1 MNILVLGKTGQLAS
15 TLRNFEKKNND
26 NLFEFIFLGRDEVN
40 FENLTNL
47 EDYFKEYNPEIVINA
62 VGYTAV
68 DLAESNSL
76 DAFKINAT
84 SLTEISIFCKKYNSV
99 LIHISTD
106 YVFDG
111 KKTLPYEESDETNPI
126 NVYGKSKLLGEKLIQ
141 KFTDKFIIIRVS
153 WVFSYYG
160 KNFLNTILEKSKT
173 VQELNIVDDQIG
185 GPTST
190 IQIAKVLKI
199 FCKKISNH
207 EKPFGIYHLSGEPYI
222 SWYKFA
228 KDIVSIA
235 KDHNFI
241 KVSLIKPINSD
252 DFKSS
257 AIRPKYSG
265 LSNGKIKSIA
275 DDINYDYKHYLE
287 KIIIKKA
294 EDGLNK
300 NE

>member
-1 MNILVLGKTGQLAS
+1 MKILVLGKTGQLAS
-15 TLRNFEKKNND
+15 TLRDFEKKNNGT
-26 NLFEFIFLGRDEVN
+26 LFEYIFLGRDEID

-47 EDYFKEYNPEIVINA
+47 EDYFREYNPEIVINA

-68 DLAESNSL
+68 DLAESKSL
-76 DAFKINAT
+76 NAFKINAT

-153 WVFSYYG
+153 WVFSKYG
-160 KNFLNTILEKSKT
+160 KNFLNTILEKSKIEH
-173 VQELNIVDDQIG
+173 ELSIVNDQIG

-190 IQIAKVLKI
+190 IQIARVLEM
-199 FCKKISNH
+199 FLKKISNH

-235 KDHNFI
+235 SDYNLIKDTF
-241 KVSLIKPINSD
+241 IKPIISD
-252 DFKSS
+252 DFKST

-265 LSNGKIKSIA
+265 LSNRKIKSIA
-275 DDINYDYKHYLE
+275 NDINYDYKDYLE
-287 KIIIKKA
+287 EIIIEKA
-294 EDGLNK
+294 KDGLSK

>member
-228 KDIVSIA
+228 KDIASIA
-235 KDHNFI
+235 KDHNLI
-241 KVSLIKPINSD
+241 KDTLIKPINSD

>member
-68 DLAESNSL
+68 DLAESKSL
-76 DAFKINAT
+76 EAFKINGT
-84 SLTEISIFCKKYNSV
+84 SLIEISIFCKKYNSV

-235 KDHNFI
+235 KDHNLI
-241 KVSLIKPINSD
+241 KDTLIKPINSD

>member
-1 MNILVLGKTGQLAS
+1 MKILVLGKTGQLAS

-26 NLFEFIFLGRDEVN
+26 TLFKYIFLGRDEIE

-68 DLAESNSL
+68 DLAESKSF

-126 NVYGKSKLLGEKLIQ
+126 NVYGKSKLLGEKIIQ
-141 KFTDKFIIIRVS
+141 RFTDKFVIIRVS
-153 WVFSYYG
+153 WVYSNYG

-173 VQELNIVDDQIG
+173 NEELTIVNDQIG

-190 IQIAKVLKI
+190 IQIAKVLEI
-199 FCKKISNH
+199 FCKKISNC
-207 EKPFGIYHLSGEPYI
+207 EEPFGIYHLSGEPYI

-235 KDHNFI
+235 TDYNLIKDT
-241 KVSLIKPINSD
+241 VIKPISSD
-252 DFKSS
+252 DFQSP

-265 LSNGKIKSIA
+265 LSNEKIKSIA
-275 DDINYDYKHYLE
+275 DNISFNYQECLEEIINE
-287 KIIIKKA
+287 KSKM
-294 EDGLNK
+294 D
-300 NE
+300 